1 MSQLLVDDIV
11 NKDDSGSPGFSK
23 GAVVTGIVTAT
34 TLKGTTVEANTI
46 AAGATGD
53 LKLRDSVVVTVY
65 ARNIGK
71 DLFQ

>member
-34 TLKGTTVEANTI
+34 TLKGTTVETNTI
-46 AAGATGD
+46 TAGAGD
-53 LKLRDSVVVTVY
+53 L
-65 ARNIGK
+65 
-71 DLFQ
+71 

>member
-1 MSQLLVDDIV
+1 MAFKLNDRVKES
-11 NKDDSGSPGFSK
+11 STT
-23 GAVVTGIVTAT
+23 TGT
-34 TLKGTTVEANTI
+34 GTTNTNNTI

>member
-1 MSQLLVDDIV
+1 MKKEQLLEQVQQIQ
-11 NKDDSGSPGFSK
+11 NS
-23 GAVVTGIVTAT
+23 
-34 TLKGTTVEANTI
+34 TI